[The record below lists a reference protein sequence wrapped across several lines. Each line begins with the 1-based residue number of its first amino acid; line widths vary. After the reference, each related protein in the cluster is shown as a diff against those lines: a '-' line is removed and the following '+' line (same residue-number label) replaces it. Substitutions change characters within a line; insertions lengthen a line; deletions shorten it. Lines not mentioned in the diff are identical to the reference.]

1 MIFLCVYNS
10 AMTICLFGESMTLY
24 VNSAQAVKHY
34 HSVPTS
40 PFNSI
45 DTINTSVSFNKFY
58 NSEYNV

>member
-1 MIFLCVYNS
+1 
-10 AMTICLFGESMTLY
+10 MTLY

-45 DTINTSVSFNKFY
+45 NTINTSVSFNKFY
-58 NSEYNV
+58 NLTSKFLGNLLAIYNQNDFVLKEK